1 MLEQIFNLAIFLL
14 SLTLIVY
21 NINIY
26 KAQKTPVQQN
36 WLSTGLAIQIP
47 ILFLYILKPA
57 EYYVLS
63 SYIIYLSVVY
73 GLLYSSKF
81 CISCKKGFI
90 KKYILFLSSS
100 ISLIYILVNI
110 ELFRKITCLDKVGY
124 LKCFYEISHFIV
136 ILITLATIIFNV
148 LIIVKE
154 YKSVKNT
161 IFIFRTLLCLC
172 LFVTTVS
179 ICFDSRFII
188 NFARLILVF
197 IDLVVL
203 KIIWID
209 KGRFY
214 KND

>member
-1 MLEQIFNLAIFLL
+1 MFNLAITLL
-14 SLTLIVY
+14 SFILIIY

-47 ILFLYILKPA
+47 ILFLYILKPRA
-57 EYYVLS
+57 YYVLS
-63 SYIIYLSVVY
+63 SYIIYFSVVY

-81 CISCKKGFI
+81 CISCKKSFI

-100 ISLIYILVNI
+100 ISIIFILINA
-110 ELFRKITCLDKVGY
+110 ELFRKISGLTQIGY
-124 LKCFYEISHFIV
+124 LTCFYTIGN
-136 ILITLATIIFNV
+136 ATIIFATLIMIILNV
-148 LIIVKE
+148 FIAIKD
-154 YKSVKNT
+154 YKSVKIT
-161 IFIFRTLLCLC
+161 VVIFRALLCLC
-172 LFVTTVS
+172 LLTTTCF
-179 ICFDSRFII
+179 ICFDKAFILNMSKFI
-188 NFARLILVF
+188 LLIVDVF
-197 IDLVVL
+197 IL

>member
-1 MLEQIFNLAIFLL
+1 MFNLAITLL
-14 SLTLIVY
+14 SFVLIIY

-36 WLSTGLAIQIP
+36 WLSTELAIQIP
-47 ILFLYILKPA
+47 ILFIYALRPA

-81 CISCKKGFI
+81 CISCKKSFI
-90 KKYILFLSSS
+90 KKYILFLNDCIS
-100 ISLIYILVNI
+100 IIFILVNI
-110 ELFRKITCLDKVGY
+110 ELLRKINSLAQVGY
-124 LKCFYEISHFIV
+124 LTCFYTIGNDIIIFTTLILV
-136 ILITLATIIFNV
+136 ILNV
-148 LIIVKE
+148 LITIKD
-154 YKSVKNT
+154 YKSIKITVV
-161 IFIFRTLLCLC
+161 IFRILLCLC
-172 LFVTTVS
+172 LLTTTCS
-179 ICFDSRFII
+179 IHFDKV
-188 NFARLILVF
+188 LILNISKFLLLIVDVF
-197 IDLVVL
+197 IL

>member
-1 MLEQIFNLAIFLL
+1 MEQMFNLAITLL
-14 SLTLIVY
+14 SFVLIIY

-47 ILFLYILKPA
+47 ILFIYALRPA

-81 CISCKKGFI
+81 CISCKKSFI
-90 KKYILFLSSS
+90 KKYILFLNDCIS
-100 ISLIYILVNI
+100 IIFILVNI
-110 ELFRKITCLDKVGY
+110 ELLKKINSLAQVGCLT
-124 LKCFYEISHFIV
+124 CFYTIGNNIIILTTLILV
-136 ILITLATIIFNV
+136 ILNV
-148 LIIVKE
+148 LITIKD
-154 YKSVKNT
+154 YKNIKITVV
-161 IFIFRTLLCLC
+161 IFRILLCLC
-172 LFVTTVS
+172 LLTTTCS
-179 ICFDSRFII
+179 IHFDKV
-188 NFARLILVF
+188 LILNISKFLLLIVDVF
-197 IDLVVL
+197 IL